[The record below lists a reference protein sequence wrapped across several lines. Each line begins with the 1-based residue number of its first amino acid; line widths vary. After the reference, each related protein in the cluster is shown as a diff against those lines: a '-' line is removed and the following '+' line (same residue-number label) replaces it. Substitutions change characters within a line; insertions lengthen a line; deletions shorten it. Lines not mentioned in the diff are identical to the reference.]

1 MATDRQGCNLIDRL
15 QVLVLASPEIAEPIC
30 IALEDLAQ
38 VECTRPSTKPGAH
51 GYNLKWLSSV
61 LFSETVASEDDD
73 DVSLFAWSRFD
84 VVILQDLWLA
94 EYEEGHTRLEFAGR
108 VFASWDDSRGNFS
121 TKKIVL
127 VTDPELF
134 QRRSI
139 AWTKDWAVPVP
150 QEEAQRVFDPK
161 NSIEFIP
168 LSNGGENSVARV
180 VRTVTGRGRTETGT
194 EPQRTE
200 RSPRKTPS
208 VVVKEIQSIIR
219 RDITSPVIKAA
230 APVIRKT
237 VAKSSEIFL
246 IEDEEEALRF
256 AYQGLTGEVI
266 PGSTSP
272 VERSSINILT
282 VSTGDRQPVVTH
294 RELVKACKELI
305 QPLLRKGGG
314 AAGRRV
320 HAGNKEERQ
329 DVVVVTDILFD
340 LSNSTNT
347 GIDLIR
353 ELRKSYPNQVGI
365 VAFTGFKTP
374 FVAMSAY
381 LQGADYVVDK
391 GEFGGSH
398 DTLQLSGA
406 DRLLEALAFLCFQRA
421 LLRRMRKSCE
431 SLCAANGKPESKRI
445 EDSQPLIWQFE
456 KMMPCHTV
464 SLHLQQE
471 WRDTLYLF
479 KLAQLQT
486 DEDEDDFR
494 EEVRQFTAKYD
505 HA

>member
-168 LSNGGENSVARV
+168 LSNGGRELGCSRGANGYRTRTNGDGDWAAENGTFTEEDSIRSSQGNSVHH
-180 VRTVTGRGRTETGT
+180 
-194 EPQRTE
+194 
-200 RSPRKTPS
+200 SPRYH
-208 VVVKEIQSIIR
+208 E
-219 RDITSPVIKAA
+219 
-230 APVIRKT
+230 
-237 VAKSSEIFL
+237 
-246 IEDEEEALRF
+246 
-256 AYQGLTGEVI
+256 
-266 PGSTSP
+266 
-272 VERSSINILT
+272 
-282 VSTGDRQPVVTH
+282 
-294 RELVKACKELI
+294 
-305 QPLLRKGGG
+305 
-314 AAGRRV
+314 
-320 HAGNKEERQ
+320 
-329 DVVVVTDILFD
+329 
-340 LSNSTNT
+340 
-347 GIDLIR
+347 
-353 ELRKSYPNQVGI
+353 
-365 VAFTGFKTP
+365 
-374 FVAMSAY
+374 
-381 LQGADYVVDK
+381 
-391 GEFGGSH
+391 
-398 DTLQLSGA
+398 
-406 DRLLEALAFLCFQRA
+406 
-421 LLRRMRKSCE
+421 
-431 SLCAANGKPESKRI
+431 
-445 EDSQPLIWQFE
+445 
-456 KMMPCHTV
+456 PCH
-464 SLHLQQE
+464 
-471 WRDTLYLF
+471 
-479 KLAQLQT
+479 
-486 DEDEDDFR
+486 
-494 EEVRQFTAKYD
+494 
-505 HA
+505 